1 MLDALLRH
9 VESDDRILA
18 VILYGSQAR
27 GDAHAA
33 SDHDVCLVMKPEN
46 DDKTASAAAQLD
58 YFEFHE
64 LDVRIYQRLPLYV
77 RQRILADGEVLLV
90 KDEDELYEIAFR
102 TIRAFEDFRPFYL
115 SYLEEVANG

>member
-27 GDAHAA
+27 GDTHVA
-33 SDHDVCLVMKPEN
+33 SDHDICLVMDPEN

-58 YFEFHE
+58 YLEFHE
-64 LDVRIYQRLPLYV
+64 LDVRIYQRLACL
-77 RQRILADGEVLLV
+77 
-90 KDEDELYEIAFR
+90 
-102 TIRAFEDFRPFYL
+102 RP
-115 SYLEEVANG
+115 